1 MGLIEEL
8 HLQIVRRSLRSIHP
22 VLAARAKI
30 RDPDEGP
37 NVTDDDSVL
46 TRAAAAP
53 DLTVAYASAAEQIA
67 DIRLGG
73 EGADRRP
80 LVVLIHGGFWR
91 PAYDRAH
98 SGPMS
103 AALASA
109 GWTVATIEYQRV
121 PGQPDLTL
129 QDVRRAVEVL
139 PALSDRHNGHLV
151 LVGHSAGGHLVL
163 WASATASGQ
172 PITGVLALAPAAD
185 LELAHQRGLGDGAVR
200 AFLGADPRARPDVD
214 PKLLPT
220 PKAAVT
226 IVHGTRDDVVPPE
239 ISRSYVAVH
248 PDARL
253 VELPEA
259 DHFAVIDP
267 LSAAWATVVAE
278 LRRLSRL

>member
-1 MGLIEEL
+1 
-8 HLQIVRRSLRSIHP
+8 
-22 VLAARAKI
+22 
-30 RDPDEGP
+30 
-37 NVTDDDSVL
+37 VL